1 MKKLLLSI
9 FALSVSLLSAANIS
23 LNGVEYT
30 IDTLSMYPAGPGSTF
45 YELRMFKVSDGK
57 GRIDAFL
64 LSVDT
69 RNPYVG
75 IEQVLGTGKIIG
87 TERPSKMAER
97 STTTNKIFFAGA
109 NGDFFVTQ
117 GDVGLPVSTT
127 IVNDEYAHTP
137 VANRTARRL
146 GAIDAD
152 GRGITAIQHAIS
164 MKLILAD
171 NTTLDIAHA
180 NYKRQENELVIYNA
194 HNGTTTGTNAYGTE
208 VQIELL
214 EGEKWQTTGTM
225 RARVTK
231 VEDQVGSMPLDKNHA
246 VLSGHGTM
254 ATELKKLSVGD
265 ELTLQFEISF
275 DGNVV
280 NISQAIGSDNY
291 TQILVD
297 GAVAQSGF
305 WNELHPR
312 TGFGV
317 SQSRDTTYM
326 LVVDGRGVSA
336 GCTTKVLAEIMQ
348 HYGAY
353 NAVNWDGGG
362 SSCLYVRPMGPMNN
376 GSDGT
381 ERACGNGMFA
391 VANVP
396 GEDNTVASI
405 APTLPMYT
413 LPPFSMLQP
422 KFLGY
427 NQYGVL
433 VDTDVQGVYLT
444 CEEDMGKILENGAFL
459 YAGTK
464 SGVITAHL
472 GDATAQIEVR
482 LSDAPVAFR
491 LDSVLCDGKH
501 AYVVENRAIIGNDTI
516 TIANDILTWTSSN
529 PEVAT
534 VNENGEI
541 NGVSN
546 GYAMVVGTMAG
557 FEDSIKVH
565 VEIPTTREQLW
576 CDFRELDF
584 WTVKGAATLN
594 PALVIP
600 ENEEEPAKISFT
612 YKSPRSP
619 YVQITTTDSV
629 IYSRPEKLIIPF
641 ATDAIVKEFIVLIR
655 PDNAKQSKTLRFSGL
670 SNEGIVEVNIEEN
683 LGDDVAIYP
692 LHFEGLKFTLDTSTE
707 KGDRYITL
715 PGVTQI
721 YDVEDVQT
729 GVEKVG
735 NKLIVEKV
743 MKNGVLYIQQADG
756 IYTILG
762 EKVK

>member
-30 IDTLSMYPAGPGSTF
+30 IDTLSMYPAGPGSIF
-45 YELRMFKVSDGK
+45 YELRMFKASDGK

-64 LSVDT
+64 LAVDT
-69 RNPYVG
+69 RNPYVK
-75 IEQVLGTGKIIG
+75 IEQVLGKGKIVG
-87 TERPSKMAER
+87 TERPSSMAIR

-164 MKLILAD
+164 MQVILAD
-171 NTTLDIAHA
+171 NTVLDIAHA
-180 NYKRQENELVIYNA
+180 NYNRKENELVIYNA

-396 GEDNTVASI
+396 GEDNIVAAI

-413 LPPFSMLQP
+413 LPPFSILQP
-422 KFLGY
+422 KFMGY

-433 VDTDVQGVYLT
+433 VDTDVQGVYFT
-444 CEEDMGKILENGAFL
+444 CEEDMGKILEDGSFL

-472 GDATAQIEVR
+472 GEATAQIEVR

-501 AYVVENRAIIGNDTI
+501 AYAVENRAIIGNDTI
-516 TIANDILTWTSSN
+516 SIANNILTWTSSD

-565 VEIPTTREQLW
+565 VEIPTKREQLW
-576 CDFRELDF
+576 CDFREADF
-584 WTVKGAATLN
+584 WKVKGAATLN
-594 PALVIP
+594 PILAIP
-600 ENEEEPAKISFT
+600 ENEEEPVKINFT
-612 YKSPRSP
+612 YKTPRNP

-629 IYSRPEKLIIPF
+629 IYSRPEKLSIPY
-641 ATDAIVKEFIVLIR
+641 ATDAIIKEFIVLIR
-655 PDNAKQSKTLRFSGL
+655 PDNAQQSKTLRFSGL
-670 SNEGIVEVNIEEN
+670 ANEGILEVDVEEN
-683 LGDDVAIYP
+683 LGSDIAIYP

-707 KGDRYITL
+707 KGERYIAL
-715 PGVTQI
+715 SGVTQI

-729 GVEKVG
+729 GVENAGDKSYVD
-735 NKLIVEKV
+735 KV

-756 IYTILG
+756 VYTILG